1 MDLKLMLQAAE
12 VERLIMSGF
21 KADAPFCH
29 VDELRHGF
37 VRVHLPF
44 KPWMLRPG
52 NVISGPALFTAAD
65 LAMFALV
72 LGHCGPQL
80 MAVTSNLTLNFV
92 SRGSAADVH
101 AEASLLKLGRKMAVM
116 EVKLRCGDD
125 PTLVAHATGS
135 YSLPS
140 SRSS

>member
-1 MDLKLMLQAAE
+1 MDLKLMLQADE
-12 VERLIMSGF
+12 VQRLITTAF
-21 KADAPFCH
+21 KAETPFCR
-29 VDELRHGF
+29 VDELRYGF
-37 VRVHLPF
+37 VHVHLPF

-65 LAMFALV
+65 LAMYALV

-101 AEASLLKLGRKMAVM
+101 AEASLLKLGRKLAVM
-116 EVKLRCGDD
+116 EVKLRCGDEGA
-125 PTLVAHATGS
+125 LVAHATGS
-135 YSLPS
+135 YSLPT
-140 SRSS
+140 SRPA